1 MATQANQLLIF
12 LVTMDL
18 KMYLVWMK
26 DIQVGLTMSDI
37 IHNL

>member
-18 KMYLVWMK
+18 KMCLVWMK
-26 DIQVGLTMSDI
+26 DIQVGLTMPDI

>member
-26 DIQVGLTMSDI
+26 DIQVGLTMPDI

>member
-26 DIQVGLTMSDI
+26 DIQVGLIMPDI